1 MISYPAFE
9 VDNID
14 CAFEHIKGLDIQTTS
29 NHVTTD
35 LISGLKQFFIQS
47 CHAGF
52 FIELIERPS
61 SSTTTTTTTNTTT
74 TINEEEDEK
83 EGDNEVTYIDK
94 DVSLRRFSNNNMA
107 ELAQSIRHLVVD
119 DDNDDDDGANRN
131 NTKEEEYPSALDG
144 GVSGAGVQID
154 VGDIIGAE
162 ICVEDVTTSANFLTC
177 IFNFRIISVSDTG
190 QRIHLRLIGSSTTTS
205 NYGMNIFLVQAISK
219 AEERQATIIFNT
231 VSSTLT

>member
-61 SSTTTTTTTNTTT
+61 SSTTTTTT
-74 TINEEEDEK
+74 INEEEE

>member
-1 MISYPAFE
+1 MN
-9 VDNID
+9 V
-14 CAFEHIKGLDIQTTS
+14 HHHL
-29 NHVTTD
+29 
-35 LISGLKQFFIQS
+35 LLLLL
-47 CHAGF
+47 
-52 FIELIERPS
+52 LIE
-61 SSTTTTTTTNTTT
+61 
-74 TINEEEDEK
+74 EDDEK

-119 DDNDDDDGANRN
+119 DDNDDNDDDDDDDGANRN